1 MSIMNRRYAQRLR
14 TRYRLIFSY
23 VGWGLIALALAMI
36 FPLAALPFQS
46 DFQQDQIAAFLL
58 PMVGSL
64 AVGALFILQRP
75 KGEVNPL
82 SVSEGG
88 VIVLFMWMLAPA
100 ISTYPFLRLTSATFS
115 QALFET
121 VSSWTTTGLSV
132 IDPEHTLHILLLW
145 RSWMSWLG
153 GLGLVMLVSAALVGA
168 SSMGLYQAEARSE
181 QLRANLAYSTRLI
194 VVIYAIYTLIG
205 GLLYRLAGLSWF
217 DAINH
222 TFVALSTGGLS
233 TRMENI
239 AAFDNVWVAMVSIL
253 LMILGAVSFPVHYA
267 LWRRQWSRAYRDGET
282 RIFVMLLLLG
292 TGLLTWRSLPLGLYR
307 WYDGLFQAV
316 SALTTTGFSTA
327 TLSSID
333 DFGLV
338 ILILL
343 MFVGGGAFSTA
354 GGIKLWRAYLLLKT
368 LRWQIRKYQLPR
380 TASYPLMVW
389 RAGRRREVSPA
400 EVQEMFTSVAIQAI
414 FFALGLLMLVGS
426 GISLRAASFD
436 LMSALSTV
444 GLSVGAVGPDS
455 PPGILAVFTAAMAL
469 GRLEFLVV
477 FFAGAKF
484 IRDLGT
490 MVRKD

>member
-1 MSIMNRRYAQRLR
+1 MNRRYSQRLR

-23 VGWGLIALALAMI
+23 VGWGLAALALALA
-36 FPLAALPFQS
+36 FPLLAAPFQA
-46 DFQQDQIAAFLL
+46 DFQREQVTAFLIPL
-58 PMVGSL
+58 TGSL
-64 AVGALFILQRP
+64 AAGTALILQRP
-75 KGEVNPL
+75 KGEINPL

-88 VIVLFMWMLAPA
+88 VIVLFLWVLAPV
-100 ISTYPFLRLTSATFS
+100 ISTYPFLRLTPATFW

-132 IDPEHTLHILLLW
+132 IDPEHTWRILLLW

-194 VVIYAIYTLIG
+194 LVIYTIYTLLG

-233 TRMENI
+233 TRMANI
-239 AAFDNVWVAMVSIL
+239 AAFHNVWVAMVSIL
-253 LMILGAVSFPVHYA
+253 LMILGAISFPVHYA
-267 LWRRQWSRAYRDGET
+267 LWRRRWRRAYRDGEM
-282 RIFVMLLLLG
+282 RIFAILLAIG
-292 TGLLTWRSLPLGLYR
+292 TLLLTWRSLSFGLYR

-316 SALTTTGFSTA
+316 SALTTTGFSTID
-327 TLSSID
+327 LSRID

-354 GGIKLWRAYLLLKT
+354 GGIKLWRAYLLLKAM
-368 LRWQIRKYQLPR
+368 RWQIRKYQLPR

-389 RAGRRREVSPA
+389 RAGRRREASPA
-400 EVQEMFTSVAIQAI
+400 EVQEMFTSVVIQTL
-414 FFALGLLMLVGS
+414 FFAAGVLMLVGS

-455 PPGILAVFTAAMAL
+455 PPVILVIFTAAMAL

-484 IRDLGT
+484 LRDFASML
-490 MVRKD
+490 RKE

>member
-1 MSIMNRRYAQRLR
+1 MNRRYSHRLR
-14 TRYRLIFSY
+14 TRYRLIFGY
-23 VGWGLIALALAMI
+23 VGWGLLALALAMT
-36 FPLAALPFQS
+36 FPLLVAPFQT
-46 DFQQDQIAAFLL
+46 DYHQEQLWAFLL
-58 PMVGSL
+58 PTLFSL
-64 AVGALFILQRP
+64 IAGLLLILQRP
-75 KGEVNPL
+75 KGELNPL
-82 SVSEGG
+82 SLSEGG
-88 VIVLFMWMLAPA
+88 VIVLFMWMLAPT
-100 ISTYPFLRLTSATFS
+100 ISTFPFLWLTPATFS

-168 SSMGLYQAEARSE
+168 NSMGLYQAEARSE

-194 VVIYAIYTLIG
+194 VVIYAIYTLLG

-217 DAINH
+217 DALNH

-233 TRMENI
+233 TRMQNI
-239 AAFDNVWVAMVSIL
+239 AAFQSVWVDLVSIL
-253 LMILGAVSFPVHYA
+253 LMVLGAISFPVHYA
-267 LWRRQWSRAYRDGET
+267 LWRRRWRHALRDGEM
-282 RIFVMLLLLG
+282 RIFGLLLLLG
-292 TGLLTWRSLPLGLYR
+292 TGLLTWRSLPLGLYH
-307 WYDGLFQAV
+307 WHDGLFQAV
-316 SALTTTGFSTA
+316 SALTTTGFSTVD
-327 TLSSID
+327 LSKMD

-338 ILILL
+338 ILIVL

-354 GGIKLWRAYLLLKT
+354 GGIKLWRAYLLLKVVK
-368 LRWQIRKYQLPR
+368 WQIRKYQLPR

-389 RAGRRREVSPA
+389 RAGRRREVGDA
-400 EVQEMFTSVAIQAI
+400 EVREMFTSVTFQAI

-426 GISLRAASFD
+426 GISLRDASFD

-444 GLSVGAVGPDS
+444 GLSVGAVGPNSS
-455 PPGILAVFTAAMAL
+455 PIILAVFTTAMAL

-484 IRDLGT
+484 ARDLT
-490 MVRKD
+490 AMVRKE